1 MAVGPLVCAL
11 GLLLLLRVGPGASYA
26 GEVVPAVV
34 VIGLGLAT
42 MVAPLTA
49 TALAS
54 APDEHAGLASGVN
67 NAVAR
72 TGGLVAVAGI
82 PALVGLDGQVYAD
95 PVAFA
100 DGFTTAVWVCA
111 GLMVLGGVIAAL
123 AIRDTVLAEA
133 PTGAEPA
140 PLDPPVRQPL
150 RQLSHCGVGA
160 PPLATCCDRAGNTD
174 CEQHGVGTTPP

>member
-1 MAVGPLVCAL
+1 
-11 GLLLLLRVGPGASYA
+11 
-26 GEVVPAVV
+26 
-34 VIGLGLAT
+34 

-72 TGGLVAVAGI
+72 TGGLVAVAGV
-82 PALVGLDGQVYAD
+82 PSLAGLTGQVYAD

-100 DGFTTAVWVCA
+100 AGYTVAVWVGV
-111 GLMVLGGVIAAL
+111 GLMVTGGVLAAL
-123 AIRDTVLAEA
+123 GVRNTVLAEA
-133 PTGAEPA
+133 PPA
-140 PLDPPVRQPL
+140 PAPAPEPL

-160 PPLATCCDRAGNTD
+160 PPLVTCCDATGHTD
-174 CEQHGVGTTPP
+174 CDQHHAAAG